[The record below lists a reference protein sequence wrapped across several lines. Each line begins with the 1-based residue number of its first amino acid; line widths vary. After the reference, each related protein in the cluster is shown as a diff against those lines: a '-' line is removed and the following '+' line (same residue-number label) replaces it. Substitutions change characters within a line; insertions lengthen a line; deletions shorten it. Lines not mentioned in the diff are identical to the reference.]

1 MINFN
6 HLSNDYRI
14 NYYIGNY
21 SLRNSICYLKQNIDN
36 LELCNIEKRRENKY
50 ENDIIKI
57 IDKFK
62 LNFKT
67 IKYCPRD
74 RVELF
79 FDAPT
84 LVKSRLISNI
94 PNYSILYKMN
104 TRRHFND
111 IETVK
116 KKDIP
121 FLKKKNKLIWRG
133 ATTGYGFGN
142 FIPER
147 STSREVLVKKYC
159 NEESISKNMDI
170 GLSKLC
176 QNGKKEEY
184 KKYIRPT
191 KTIQELLEYK
201 YILSV
206 EGNDIATNL
215 KWILYSNSVLFMPNP
230 SIESWIMETHLIPY
244 IHYIPVE
251 DDFSDLE
258 EKMKWCDHNEEE
270 CLDIIKNSREYIE
283 IFLDEQNEDL
293 IMKKVIEQYIK
304 NVNFI

>member
-1 MINFN
+1 
-6 HLSNDYRI
+6 
-14 NYYIGNY
+14 
-21 SLRNSICYLKQNIDN
+21 
-36 LELCNIEKRRENKY
+36 
-50 ENDIIKI
+50 
-57 IDKFK
+57 
-62 LNFKT
+62 
-67 IKYCPRD
+67 
-74 RVELF
+74 
-79 FDAPT
+79 
-84 LVKSRLISNI
+84 
-94 PNYSILYKMN
+94 
-104 TRRHFND
+104 
-111 IETVK
+111 
-116 KKDIP
+116 
-121 FLKKKNKLIWRG
+121 
-133 ATTGYGFGN
+133 
-142 FIPER
+142 
-147 STSREVLVKKYC
+147 
-159 NEESISKNMDI
+159 MDI

-244 IHYIPVE
+244 IHYIPVK

-283 IFLDEQNEDL
+283 IFLDEQNEDV

>member
-1 MINFN
+1 MINSN
-6 HLSNDYRI
+6 YLSNKYRI

-21 SLRNSICYLKQNIDN
+21 SLQNPICYLKKNIKD
-36 LELCNIEKRRENKY
+36 LELCSLKKKGENKY
-50 ENDIIKI
+50 EDDILEI
-57 IDKFK
+57 IHKFNIKFK
-62 LNFKT
+62 D

-79 FDAPT
+79 FNAPT

-94 PNYSILYKMN
+94 PNHSILFKMN
-104 TRRHFND
+104 TKRHFND

-121 FLKKKNKLIWRG
+121 FFQKKNALVWRG

-147 STSREVLVKKYC
+147 PTSREVLIQKYC
-159 NEESISKNMDI
+159 NDKSLFNNIDI

-184 KKYIRPT
+184 KQYLRPT

-206 EGNDIATNL
+206 EGNDVATNL
-215 KWILYSNSVLFMPNP
+215 KWILYSNSVLFIPTP
-230 SIESWIMETHLIPY
+230 CIESWIMETHLVPY
-244 IHYIPVE
+244 FHYIPVE

-258 EKMKWCDHNEEE
+258 EKMNWCNYNEEE
-270 CLDIIKNSREYIE
+270 CLDIIKNAREYIE
-283 IFLDEQNEDL
+283 VFLNEKNEDF
-293 IMKKVIEQYIK
+293 IMKEVLERYIK